1 MKIVTICGMSEDK
14 VRASLLPLT
23 ELEAVEKIFLVR
35 RSPVSMAKVES
46 YSPPKILGW
55 SLFLTE
61 VFRFIALFF
70 VCVKEKPD
78 CIYAIYF
85 VPHGVYAAVI
95 DRLLNIPVIQ
105 ELIGTDRPLVD
116 KSKFYQSLLAQA
128 ERIGVRGKS
137 SKADLSYLG
146 LPDDKFFISK
156 AVNAIDFD
164 LFQPDQSQKIYDFIY
179 VGRVDQNKQVNLI
192 VDAFHALQQQHPDIK
207 LLIVGDGPERSNLT
221 EKVADYRIA
230 ESVQFA
236 GKQKYEDIPNFL
248 NQSHIFIMA
257 SAFEGLPVAMIEALS
272 CGLPVVM
279 PDIGDISDIAVDG
292 YNALLIDEIILD
304 SYVEAL
310 SELLTNLALYRDL
323 VQGALET
330 REKFIAEYSLENVKR
345 SWHEIL
351 LEIKAR

>member
-14 VRASLLPLT
+14 VRASLLPLV
-23 ELEAVEKIFLVR
+23 ELDVVEEIFLVR
-35 RSPVSMAKVES
+35 RSPISLAKVKS

-61 VFRFIALFF
+61 IFRFIALFA

-85 VPHGVYAAVI
+85 VPHGVYAVI
-95 DRLLNIPVIQ
+95 IGRLLKIPVIQ
-105 ELIGTDRPLVD
+105 ELIGTDRPLVN
-116 KSKFYQSLLAQA
+116 KSKFYQGLLAQA

-137 SKADLSYLG
+137 SKEDLSYLG
-146 LPDDKFFISK
+146 LPDEKFFISK

-164 LFQPDQSQKIYDFIY
+164 LFQPDRAHKIYDFVY
-179 VGRVDQNKQVNLI
+179 VGRLDQNKQVNLI

-221 EKVADYRIA
+221 EKVADYGIF

-248 NQSHIFIMA
+248 NQSRIFIMA

-279 PDIGDISDIAVDG
+279 PNIGDISDIAVDS
-292 YNALLIDEIILD
+292 YNALLIDGISLD

-310 SELLTNLALYRDL
+310 SKLLTSQALYGDL
-323 VQGALET
+323 AQGALET

-351 LEIKAR
+351 LEIKA

>member
-14 VRASLLPLT
+14 VRASLLPLA
-23 ELEAVEKIFLVR
+23 ELDPVEKIFLVR
-35 RSPVSMAKVES
+35 RSPVPMAKVKS

-61 VFRFIALFF
+61 VYRFIALFA

-85 VPHGVYAAVI
+85 VPHGVYAAI
-95 DRLLNIPVIQ
+95 IGRFLNIPVIE
-105 ELIGTDRPLVD
+105 ELIGTDRPLVN

-137 SKADLSYLG
+137 SKTNLSYLG
-146 LPDDKFFISK
+146 LPDEKFFISK

-164 LFQPDQSQKIYDFIY
+164 LFQPDQTQKIFDFVY
-179 VGRVDQNKQVNLI
+179 VGRLDQNKQVHLI
-192 VDAFHALQQQHPDIK
+192 VDASYALQQQYPDIK
-207 LLIVGDGPERSNLT
+207 LLIVGDGPESSNLT
-221 EKVADYRIA
+221 DKVADYGIT
-230 ESVQFA
+230 ESVHFA

-248 NQSHIFIMA
+248 NQSRVFIMA

-279 PDIGDISDIAVDG
+279 PDIGDISDIALDG
-292 YNALLIDEIILD
+292 YNALLIDEVSLD
-304 SYVEAL
+304 SYVKAL
-310 SELLTNLALYRDL
+310 SELLTNQPLYRDL
-323 VQGALET
+323 VKGALKT
-330 REKFIAEYSLENVKR
+330 REKFLAEYSLESVKR

-351 LEIKAR
+351 LEIKA

>member
-14 VRASLLPLT
+14 VRASLLPLAA
-23 ELEAVEKIFLVR
+23 LETVEKIFLVR
-35 RSPVSMAKVES
+35 RSPVAMAKVES
-46 YSPPKILGW
+46 YSPPKLLSW

-61 VFRFIALFF
+61 VYRFIALFA

-78 CIYAIYF
+78 RIYAIYF
-85 VPHGVYAAVI
+85 VPHGVYAAI
-95 DRLLNIPVIQ
+95 IGRLLKIPVIQ
-105 ELIGTDRPLVD
+105 ELIGTDRPLVN
-116 KSKFYQSLLAQA
+116 KSKFYQGLLAQA

-137 SKADLSYLG
+137 SKKDLSYLG
-146 LPDDKFFISK
+146 LPDEKFFISK

-164 LFQPDQSQKIYDFIY
+164 LFQPDQVQKIFDIVY
-179 VGRVDQNKQVNLI
+179 VGRLDQNKQVHLI
-192 VDAFHALQQQHPDIK
+192 VDAFHALQQQNPDIK
-207 LLIVGDGPERSNLT
+207 LLIVGDGPERSNLLN
-221 EKVADYRIA
+221 KVAEYGIT
-230 ESVQFA
+230 ESVHFA
-236 GKQKYEDIPNFL
+236 GNQKYEDIPTFL
-248 NQSHIFIMA
+248 NQSRVFIMA

-279 PDIGDISDIAVDG
+279 PNIGDISDIAVDG
-292 YNALLIDEIILD
+292 YNALLIDKISLD

-310 SELLTNLALYRDL
+310 SELITNQALYGDL

-351 LEIKAR
+351 LEIKA